1 MGCIWGSFGAS
12 QNHYRAALYHPKKV
26 MATQEVADNHK
37 KASVMP
43 VSKKGMKKD
52 LMNYRPE
59 LQLASGPRTVMKLIS
74 LETISR

>member
-1 MGCIWGSFGAS
+1 
-12 QNHYRAALYHPKKV
+12 
-26 MATQEVADNHK
+26 MATQEVADNHQ

-74 LETISR
+74 LEAIPR

>member
-1 MGCIWGSFGAS
+1 
-12 QNHYRAALYHPKKV
+12 